1 MKKTSNWLLFKQGLK
16 GIFKFKI
23 QFVIILILSFL
34 SIFILTTS
42 ISLRDR
48 LNHTY
53 NEVVKSVDK
62 FDYEYDDEFF
72 GISGGVTS
80 NNVSQNPMIMFV
92 DPESYSTINGGSKTF
107 NISFNE
113 IYGGKTF
120 ITEAF
125 LDQNMKNTYYAN
137 NEEVGWDLNS
147 KDFMVKTRNILL
159 NYFYGDLVS
168 ALDGQETES
177 SLNLQKTPIFAYA
190 STLNKDEIK
199 SDYEVIKRYESIEPI
214 NIYEIKQK
222 DLFYFS
228 TIAFSSIG
236 AYISEINNTYNLSNS
251 TNRLAEKTY
260 EIITGNSL
268 REKPIDTNFIVNEEN
283 KYSLRVT
290 NSTKSDALISIN
302 SNSRIDIE
310 SAIQK
315 NGLKGIS
322 TPTFF
327 QNNNKTNKI
336 INLNSFK
343 LQSSA
348 NGDDWSARLTAFN
361 STKIEENLFNNLMNN
376 SNYDWILQGKN
387 YTNTNTNT
395 NDEVANI
402 LSFTYKMQS
411 DIATIAS
418 NVETE
423 FRKEFSVFDNSSQVE
438 YKAVVLDEMKH
449 SNLKILNPD
458 KGGRMP
464 IAKGEILISE
474 QFARARRIPLFS
486 DLKVG
491 AQNFTVVGY
500 ATDTFSYYPV
510 VNDDLPIPQPKN
522 TGIIYASQETLKSLF
537 EDTPSS
543 NAEKIAKTYA
553 KRFIW
558 TNEKSDIDLF
568 NYLFAP
574 SQKAKTFAESVYRFS
589 WDLQPQVVLAYSLFT
604 IIISLIIGVIALSG
618 LLISLK
624 KSIKANTK
632 QIGIL
637 KALGVEPHNIALSYI
652 AQSVIIAIFIIPLS
666 WGIGLLVQSGFVHLF
681 IPYFSIQLYQ
691 IQVSVL
697 PLIIGFIFFGF
708 LSVMVSFLVA
718 WRLTNKPVIE
728 ILRVEE
734 TKKSHSWILNK
745 MKNTIFSKSKFTLKF
760 SITLASTNR
769 RNIYLMTVVIFI
781 TSFLVSIGF
790 TIPATVRTAESAYYK
805 NVEYSN
811 SYNYVENVSNSPLSK
826 GTISYSKD
834 PSAIDKD
841 YTKHG
846 DIYSYSNP
854 SNYFE
859 STYDSSPISKYLY
872 NGMDANNKPVYSN
885 TIKYLVSDS
894 ANLPSNIEGETE
906 AKSGLFQIITEQF
919 GNNFANGIGSQFSI
933 GTIEQIY
940 GLLSSSLYDATTL
953 NPETNSAQETYL
965 NDALVQKKY
974 DVITKNLTQAIPMI
988 LGSILGSGT
997 SGDEKDWKEQILS
1010 VIASSAPAFVQSYIQ
1025 NPSRVEQYGFGYN
1038 VKKIYK
1044 DSETFA
1050 TNIQVSN
1057 NENNIK
1063 LTGLEQNQKAFT
1075 INNSLQN
1082 KLFVSEETLNKL
1094 NNVFNGTKY
1103 DSDIEEN
1110 GFKYYDHETNTVNVP
1125 ILPNKQALNSYG
1137 LNKNNTID
1145 NIFTKQQ
1152 QILFEHKNG
1161 ENITY
1166 DVLPKEA
1173 WIYDDSDFVNSN
1185 YFNSSFIKGSENA
1198 NTVMNDR
1205 TGTYETDK
1213 NYLSLYDLDN
1223 NKFTYKYL
1231 YDKNNILQK
1240 DSYLF
1245 NDFAVKNNEGISY
1258 VRPYYEYSNIKLF
1271 LPKALLNEEKKNGI
1285 NKWANYNQKDGVV
1298 TDGYFKD
1305 NVSVNDVPSATKKAW
1320 ESTYGIDASSDG
1332 YIMIKPYSLE
1342 YSLSKEESINRGL
1355 ANIVDGQPLWFLDAM
1370 RANLFKQE
1378 AAQVKY
1384 ANTDLKVNLKSV
1396 GSLDSYNGSLTIVD
1410 QGLANL
1416 IGNFSISKKYDVNY
1430 NFFEPEIVVKAGDTI
1445 NANGVSFISSYDK
1458 YKLHNE
1464 SEDLYVS
1471 DYTKMLNGG
1480 ASSLNY
1486 TQMMW
1491 NNAKFSNIDEPV
1503 DLTTGFLQTTQ
1514 ENNGIL
1520 LLSQVP
1526 ISNISKENLRLQVAD
1541 QKLLS
1546 IEKDLIAQISQ
1557 LAISIAM
1564 LIIVSVIITS
1574 SLLIILIGDIYITHY
1589 ERFMILMK
1597 SFGYSNWKVQK
1608 YSFGTVTILSIIGWI
1623 IATLLA
1629 CGLIALIMFML
1640 KMSGLAVPFIISWW
1654 PFVASLAVVSIS
1666 YFGSL
1671 ILISKKVRKGD
1682 PAGLLMETHE

>member
-62 FDYEYDDEFF
+62 FDYEYADEFF

-80 NNVSQNPMIMFV
+80 NSVSQNPMIMFV
-92 DPESYSTINGGSKTF
+92 DPESYSTINGDSKTF

-125 LDQNMKNTYYAN
+125 LDQKMKSTY
-137 NEEVGWDLNS
+137 ETSDWDLLTS

-159 NYFYGDLVS
+159 NYFYCDLVA
-168 ALDGQETES
+168 ALNGKETES
-177 SLNLQKTPIFAYA
+177 SLNLEKAPIFAYA
-190 STLNKDEIK
+190 LSLNKDEIR
-199 SDYEVIKRYESIEPI
+199 SDYEVIKKYQSIYPI
-214 NIYEIKQK
+214 DMYEIKEK

-228 TIAFSSIG
+228 TIAFSSIA
-236 AYISEINNTYNLSNS
+236 AYISEINNTYNLNE
-251 TNRLAEKTY
+251 TNPGQLADVTY

-268 REKPIDTNFIVNEEN
+268 RETPINPNLIVNNQN
-283 KYSLRVT
+283 KYSLRVN
-290 NSTKSDALISIN
+290 NSTNSDALIKIN
-302 SNSRIDIE
+302 SNSTLDIE
-310 SAIQK
+310 QAIK
-315 NGLKGIS
+315 TNGLKGIS
-322 TPTFF
+322 TPTFV
-327 QNNNKTNKI
+327 QKNNKNNKV

-343 LQSSA
+343 LQSAA
-348 NGDDWSARLTAFN
+348 NGDDWSARLTAFD
-361 STKIEENLFNNLMNN
+361 STKINESFFNELMND

-387 YTNTNTNT
+387 YANMNNK
-395 NDEVANI
+395 VANI

-411 DIATIAS
+411 DIAAIAS
-418 NVETE
+418 NVDTE
-423 FRKEFSVFDNSSQVE
+423 FRKEFSVFDNSSQVQ
-438 YKAVVLDEMKH
+438 YKVVVLDEMNH

-458 KGGRMP
+458 KGGRKP

-474 QFARARRIPLFS
+474 QFARARKIPLFS

-522 TGIIYASQETLKSLF
+522 TGIIYASL
-537 EDTPSS
+537 DTIKPLSQDAPSS
-543 NAEKIAKTYA
+543 NGEKITKTYA
-553 KRFIW
+553 KRFVW
-558 TNEKSDIDLF
+558 TNEKSDMSLF
-568 NYLFAP
+568 NYLFAT
-574 SQKAKTFAESVYRFS
+574 SQKPKTFSESVYRFS

-604 IIISLIIGVIALSG
+604 IIVSLIIGAIALSG

-666 WGIGLLVQSGFVHLF
+666 WAIGLLVQSGFVHLF

-691 IQVSVL
+691 IQVSAL
-697 PLIIGFIFFGF
+697 PLILGFIFFGL
-708 LSVMVSFLVA
+708 LSVIVSFLVA

-734 TKKSHSWILNK
+734 TKKTHSWILNK
-745 MKNTIFSKSKFTLKF
+745 MKNTVFNKSKFTLKF

-769 RNIYLMTVVIFI
+769 KNIYLMTIVIFI

-790 TIPATVRTAESAYYK
+790 TIPATVKTAQSAYYK

-811 SYNYVENVSNSPLSK
+811 SYNYIDNVSNAPLSK

-834 PSAIDKD
+834 PNVIDKD

-872 NGMDANNKPVYSN
+872 NGMSANDKPVFSN
-885 TIKYLVSDS
+885 TVKYLVSDS
-894 ANLPSNIEGETE
+894 ANMPSNSEGETE
-906 AKSGLFQIITEQF
+906 AKTGLFQIITEQF

-933 GTIEQIY
+933 GTIEQIF

-953 NPETNSAQETYL
+953 KPETNIAQEAYL
-965 NDALVQKKY
+965 TDALVQKKY

-988 LGSILGSGT
+988 LGSILGSNT
-997 SGDEKDWKEQILS
+997 SGGEKDWKEQILS
-1010 VIASSAPAFVQSYIQ
+1010 VISSAAPAFVQSYIQ
-1025 NPSRVEQYGFGYN
+1025 DPSRVQQYGFGYG
-1038 VKKIYK
+1038 VKKIFK

-1057 NENNIK
+1057 SKNNIN
-1063 LTGLEQNQKAFT
+1063 LTGLEKNQKAFT
-1075 INNSLQN
+1075 INDNLKN
-1082 KLFVSEETLNKL
+1082 KLFVSEETLDKI

-1103 DSDIEEN
+1103 DSDIVEN
-1110 GFKYYDHETNTVNVP
+1110 GFKYYDHETNTINVP
-1125 ILPNKQALNSYG
+1125 ILPNRQALNSYE
-1137 LNKNNTID
+1137 LNKNATID

-1152 QILFEHKNG
+1152 QILFEHKN
-1161 ENITY
+1161 ENNTTY

-1173 WIYDDSDFVNSN
+1173 WIYDDSDFINSN
-1185 YFNSSFIKGSENA
+1185 YFNNSFGKDSEKA
-1198 NTVMNDR
+1198 KTITNDR
-1205 TGTYETDK
+1205 TGTYQTDK
-1213 NYLSLYDLDN
+1213 SYLSLYDLDN

-1231 YDKNNILQK
+1231 YDDQNILQK

-1258 VRPYYEYSNIKLF
+1258 VRPYYEFSNIKLF
-1271 LPKALLNEEKKNGI
+1271 LPKALLNEEEKNGI
-1285 NKWANYNQKDGVV
+1285 NKWANFNKKNGVKAE
-1298 TDGYFKD
+1298 GYFEN
-1305 NVSVNDVPSATKKAW
+1305 NVASNNIPSATKKAW
-1320 ESTYGIDASSDG
+1320 ESVYGTEASSKG

-1342 YSLSKEESINRGL
+1342 YSFSKEESINRGL
-1355 ANIVDGQPLWFLDAM
+1355 ANIVQGQPLWFTDAM

-1378 AAQVKY
+1378 ITQVKY
-1384 ANTDLKVNLKSV
+1384 ANTDLKVSLKSV
-1396 GSLDSYNGSLTIVD
+1396 GSLDSYNGRLTIVD

-1430 NFFEPEIVVKAGDTI
+1430 NFFEPEIVIKAGQTI
-1445 NANGVSFISSYDK
+1445 NTNGAAFTSNYDK

-1464 SEDLYVS
+1464 NEDLYVS
-1471 DYTKMLNGG
+1471 DYTKMLNNG
-1480 ASSLNY
+1480 ADSLSY

-1491 NNAKFSNIDEPV
+1491 NNAKFSNIDEAV
-1503 DLTTGFLQTTQ
+1503 DLTTGFFQTTQ

-1520 LLSQVP
+1520 HLSQVP
-1526 ISNISKENLRLQVAD
+1526 IGNISKEELRLQVAD

-1546 IEKDLIAQISQ
+1546 IEKDLITQISQ

-1623 IATLLA
+1623 LATLLA

-1640 KMSGLAVPFIISWW
+1640 KMTGFAVPFIISWW
-1654 PFVASLAVVSIS
+1654 PFVASLAVVSFS

-1671 ILISKKVRKGD
+1671 ILISRKVRKGD